1 VLKVSSRVVFKR
13 KTSGSVLCTSCGV
26 LVGVNDETC
35 YNCGRRNPSL
45 WGFAPA
51 LRTLGGDLGFVPFV
65 MGACA
70 IIYGLTLVY
79 SGPNIRMSGVFG
91 FLGPDQ
97 GSILVFGG
105 SGAYPVFVWRRW
117 WTVLSAGWL
126 HAGLLHIA
134 LNMLAVRQLVP
145 AVAELYGPGR
155 TVIIYVVAGV
165 CGFTAS
171 TIMGLVLPGIPFIGG
186 SQLTLGASA
195 PIAGMIGALLYYG
208 RRAGSSQARAYATQ
222 SIIMMLL
229 YGFMLPAIDNWAHGG
244 GVAGGYLAARLLD
257 PLKPERA
264 DHMVI
269 AVVCLAISILSVVAS
284 FITAHYEF

>member
-1 VLKVSSRVVFKR
+1 MFKR
-13 KTSGSVLCTSCGV
+13 KTTGSVLCTSCGV

-51 LRTLGGDLGFVPFV
+51 LRALGGDLGFVPFLT
-65 MGACA
+65 GACV
-70 IIYGLTLVY
+70 IIYGLTLLY
-79 SGPNIRMSGVFG
+79 SIPNIRMNGVFG
-91 FLGPDQ
+91 FLGPSE
-97 GSILVFGG
+97 GAILVFGG
-105 SGAYPVFVWRRW
+105 SGAYPVFAWHRW

-145 AVAELYGPGR
+145 AVAELFGPGR
-155 TVIIYVVAGV
+155 TVIIYVVAGA

-171 TIMGLVLPGIPFIGG
+171 TIMGFLLPGVPYIGG

-208 RRAGSSQARAYATQ
+208 RRAGSTHVRTYATQ
-222 SIIMMLL
+222 SIMMMLL
-229 YGFMLPAIDNWAHGG
+229 YGFMIPVIDNWAHAG
-244 GVAGGYLAARLLD
+244 GVAGGYLASRLMD
-257 PLKPERA
+257 PLKPERV
-264 DHMVI
+264 DHIVI
-269 AVVCLAISILSVVAS
+269 AVACLALSILSIVWS
-284 FITAHYEF
+284 FITAHYAI

>member
-1 VLKVSSRVVFKR
+1 VFKR
-13 KTSGSVLCTSCGV
+13 KTEGSVLCTSCGV

-51 LRTLGGDLGFVPFV
+51 LRALGGDLGFMPFV
-65 MGACA
+65 TGACV
-70 IIYGLTLVY
+70 IIYALTLIY
-79 SGPNIRMSGVFG
+79 SMPDVRMTGVFG
-91 FLGPDQ
+91 FLGP
-97 GSILVFGG
+97 SNFSAIVFGASG
-105 SGAYPVFVWRRW
+105 SVPMFRFGRW

-126 HAGLLHIA
+126 HAGLLHIT

-145 AVAELYGPGR
+145 AVTELYGPGR
-155 TVIIYVVAGV
+155 TAIIYVVAAV

-171 TIMGLVLPGIPFIGG
+171 SLMGLVLPGIPFIGG

-222 SIIMMLL
+222 SIMMMLL
-229 YGFMLPAIDNWAHGG
+229 YGFMIPVIDNWAHIG
-244 GVAGGYLAARLLD
+244 GVAGGYLASRVLD
-257 PLKPERA
+257 PLKPERV
-264 DHMVI
+264 DHIVI
-269 AVVCLAISILSVVAS
+269 GVVCLAISIVSVVWS
-284 FITAHYEF
+284 FISVQLEA